1 MPTEEHAQCVIA
13 GGGPAGVMLGYLLA
27 RAGVQ
32 VVVLEKHADFFR
44 DFRGDTVHPSTLEV
58 LFELGL
64 LQGFLARPH
73 QELRHIEGRVGETQ
87 VRMADFSRLPTACK
101 FLAFVPQWDFLDF
114 LAGEGR
120 KLSGFRL
127 LMNAR
132 AERLVETDGRVV
144 GVEATVEGK
153 AVRFTGDLVVACDGR
168 DSGLRTAARLP
179 LRELG
184 APIDVL
190 WFRLSRQEGD
200 PGAVLGRINYGRMLV
215 TLDRGDYW
223 QCAFVIRKGGYED
236 VRGRGLEALRAD
248 IAKVAPHLTDRLGE
262 IADWDQVKLLTVQVN
277 RLDRW
282 WKPGLLCIGDAAHA
296 MSPVGGIGINLA
308 IQDAVAAANILAGSL
323 RAGRLTDADLAA
335 VEARRAPPTRLT
347 QAGQLLIQDRVIGA
361 VLGRDRPISP
371 PWPIRLVSRTPAL
384 QRLIARTL
392 GLGVRPEH
400 VAPALLAPSP
410 ADDHSD
416 RPDSAG

>member
-1 MPTEEHAQCVIA
+1 M
-13 GGGPAGVMLGYLLA
+13 
-27 RAGVQ
+27 
-32 VVVLEKHADFFR
+32 
-44 DFRGDTVHPSTLEV
+44 
-58 LFELGL
+58 
-64 LQGFLARPH
+64 
-73 QELRHIEGRVGETQ
+73 
-87 VRMADFSRLPTACK
+87 
-101 FLAFVPQWDFLDF
+101 
-114 LAGEGR
+114 
-120 KLSGFRL
+120 
-127 LMNAR
+127 
-132 AERLVETDGRVV
+132 
-144 GVEATVEGK
+144 
-153 AVRFTGDLVVACDGR
+153 
-168 DSGLRTAARLP
+168 
-179 LRELG
+179 
-184 APIDVL
+184 
-190 WFRLSRQEGD
+190 
-200 PGAVLGRINYGRMLV
+200 LGRINYGRMLV

-248 IAKVAPHLTDRLGE
+248 IAKVAPHLTDRLDE